1 MQKASKQIIIDRINQ
16 MARRFSST
24 NIRNG
29 QSSYRRGDAEVSFIS
44 DRLISGLVYETNSN
58 PYNTKL
64 YAKAGKGFLSICSCP
79 VTLDCKHAYALALEV
94 LDDDYEDD
102 FEDQDETDGDSLA
115 YLQSDETVYANL
127 LTALEKR
134 LNN

>member
-44 DRLISGLVYETNSN
+44 DRLISGLVYET
-58 PYNTKL
+58 P
-64 YAKAGKGFLSICSCP
+64 AKAF
-79 VTLDCKHAYALALEV
+79 
-94 LDDDYEDD
+94 
-102 FEDQDETDGDSLA
+102 
-115 YLQSDETVYANL
+115 
-127 LTALEKR
+127 
-134 LNN
+134 